1 MSSYMNKYDLF
12 LEPKIT
18 EQGNHMVM
26 TNVQKQG
33 KVKYVNIDSKF
44 KDEYF
49 DNVNE
54 NKNADLLANQLS
66 LSTFTMTLPE
76 KITDV
81 KSITVKSVE
90 IPNSYYNIS
99 SHLGNNYMKVKKI
112 SNSVEELITLPD
124 GQYDLQGIQNT
135 VNNLLSVNAGFTDLT
150 IQLSNDSVTTVTSSV
165 DYNLIF
171 GVNAKGE
178 HDKFRFRSKLG
189 YMLGFRNA
197 TYSVES
203 TTISSESLPNL
214 NSTKYIYLALE
225 EFNKNKQNSFTTPLS
240 NSLINNNILSRMT
253 VNNGAS
259 TFGDLIVTNYSN
271 GNLIS
276 DKRNYSGTVDLQKI
290 KVSLLDENGNPLDL
304 NGLDYSFCLEVE
316 HV

>member
-1 MSSYMNKYDLF
+1 MNKYDLF

-90 IPNSYYNIS
+90 IPYSYYNIS
-99 SHLGNNYMKVKKI
+99 SHLGNNYMKVKKV

-135 VNNLLSVNAGFTDLT
+135 LNNLLTVNAGFSDIN
-150 IQLSNDSVTTVTSSV
+150 IQLSSDSNTTITTSV
-165 DYNLIF
+165 DYIF
-171 GVNAKGE
+171 NFGINAVGE

-197 TYSVES
+197 EYIIES
-203 TTISSESLPNL
+203 TTVSSEALPNL

-276 DKRNYSGTVDLQKI
+276 DKRNYSGTIDLQKI
-290 KVSLLDENGNPLDL
+290 KVSLLDENGNPLAL

>member
-1 MSSYMNKYDLF
+1 MNKYDLF
-12 LEPKIT
+12 LEPRIT

-26 TNVQKQG
+26 TNVQKQD
-33 KVKYVNIDSKF
+33 KVKYVNVDSKF

-81 KSITVKSVE
+81 KSITVKSAE
-90 IPNSYYNIS
+90 IPKSYYNVS
-99 SHLGNNYMKVKKI
+99 THLGNNYMKVKKV
-112 SNSVEELITLPD
+112 SNKVEELIIVPD
-124 GQYDLQGIQNT
+124 GQYDLQSLQNKL
-135 VNNLLSVNAGFTDLT
+135 NLLLTVNAGFSDIN
-150 IQLSNDSVTTVTSSV
+150 IQLTADSNTTITSSV
-165 DYNLIF
+165 DYIF
-171 GVNAKGE
+171 NFGINAEGE
-178 HDKFRFRSKLG
+178 HDKYRFRNKLG

-197 TYSVES
+197 TYNVES
-203 TTISSESLPNL
+203 TTVASESLPNI
-214 NSTKYIYLALE
+214 NSTKYIYLAFE

-240 NSLINNNILSRMT
+240 KSLINNNILARMT
-253 VNNGAS
+253 VNNNAT
-259 TFGDLIVTNYSN
+259 TFGDLIVTNPSN

-276 DKRNYSGTVDLQKI
+276 DKRSYNGTVDLQRI
-290 KVSLLDENGNPLDL
+290 KVSLLDENGNPLAL
-304 NGLDYSFCLEVE
+304 NGLDYSFCLEIE

>member
-1 MSSYMNKYDLF
+1 MNKYDLF

-90 IPNSYYNIS
+90 IPYSYYNIS
-99 SHLGNNYMKVKKI
+99 SHLGNNYMKVKKV
-112 SNSVEELITLPD
+112 SNGVEELITLPD
-124 GQYDLQGIQNT
+124 GQYDLQGIQNK
-135 VNNLLSVNAGFTDLT
+135 VNNLY
-150 IQLSNDSVTTVTSSV
+150 QL
-165 DYNLIF
+165 
-171 GVNAKGE
+171 
-178 HDKFRFRSKLG
+178 
-189 YMLGFRNA
+189 M
-197 TYSVES
+197 
-203 TTISSESLPNL
+203 
-214 NSTKYIYLALE
+214 
-225 EFNKNKQNSFTTPLS
+225 Q
-240 NSLINNNILSRMT
+240 
-253 VNNGAS
+253 
-259 TFGDLIVTNYSN
+259 
-271 GNLIS
+271 
-276 DKRNYSGTVDLQKI
+276 DLQI
-290 KVSLLDENGNPLDL
+290 LPFN
-304 NGLDYSFCLEVE
+304 CQ
-316 HV
+316 

>member
-1 MSSYMNKYDLF
+1 MNKYDLF

-99 SHLGNNYMKVKKI
+99 SHLGNNYMKVKKV
-112 SNSVEELITLPD
+112 SNGVEQLITIPD
-124 GQYDLQGIQNT
+124 GQYDLQGIENKVNT
-135 VNNLLSVNAGFTDLT
+135 LLSVNAGFTDLT
-150 IQLSNDSVTTVTSSV
+150 IQLSDNSVTTVTSSV
-165 DYNLIF
+165 DYI
-171 GVNAKGE
+171 
-178 HDKFRFRSKLG
+178 
-189 YMLGFRNA
+189 
-197 TYSVES
+197 
-203 TTISSESLPNL
+203 
-214 NSTKYIYLALE
+214 
-225 EFNKNKQNSFTTPLS
+225 
-240 NSLINNNILSRMT
+240 
-253 VNNGAS
+253 
-259 TFGDLIVTNYSN
+259 
-271 GNLIS
+271 LIS
-276 DKRNYSGTVDLQKI
+276 
-290 KVSLLDENGNPLDL
+290 
-304 NGLDYSFCLEVE
+304 
-316 HV
+316 

>member
-1 MSSYMNKYDLF
+1 MNKYDLF

-90 IPNSYYNIS
+90 IPYSYYNIS
-99 SHLGNNYMKVKKI
+99 SHLGNNYMKVKKV
-112 SNSVEELITLPD
+112 SNGVEELITLPD
-124 GQYDLQGIQNT
+124 GQYDLQGIQNK

-171 GVNAKGE
+171 GVNAKGG
-178 HDKFRFRSKLG
+178 R
-189 YMLGFRNA
+189 
-197 TYSVES
+197 
-203 TTISSESLPNL
+203 
-214 NSTKYIYLALE
+214 
-225 EFNKNKQNSFTTPLS
+225 
-240 NSLINNNILSRMT
+240 
-253 VNNGAS
+253 
-259 TFGDLIVTNYSN
+259 
-271 GNLIS
+271 
-276 DKRNYSGTVDLQKI
+276 
-290 KVSLLDENGNPLDL
+290 
-304 NGLDYSFCLEVE
+304 
-316 HV
+316 

>member
-26 TNVQKQG
+26 TNVQKQN

-66 LSTFTMTLPE
+66 LSTFTTTLPE
-76 KITDV
+76 KITNV
-81 KSITVKSVE
+81 KSITVKSAE
-90 IPNSYYNIS
+90 IPKSYYNIS
-99 SHLGNNYMKVKKI
+99 ANLGNNYVKVKKV
-112 SNSVEELITLPD
+112 SNGVEELITIPD
-124 GQYDLQGIQNT
+124 GQHDLTSIQNIL
-135 VNNLLSVNAGFTDLT
+135 NNILTVNAGFSDIN
-150 IQLSNDSVTTVTSSV
+150 IQISNDSNTTITSSV
-165 DYNLIF
+165 DYIF
-171 GVNAKGE
+171 MFGINAEGE

-189 YMLGFRNA
+189 YMLGFRNL
-197 TYSVES
+197 TYSVKS
-203 TTISSESLPNL
+203 TTVTSESLPNV

-240 NSLINNNILSRMT
+240 NSFINNNILARMT

-259 TFGDLIVTNYSN
+259 TFGDLIVTNPLN

-276 DKRNYSGTVDLQKI
+276 DKRTYNGTVDLQRV
-290 KVSLLDENGNPLDL
+290 KVSLLDENGNPLAL

>member
-1 MSSYMNKYDLF
+1 MSGYMNKYDLF

-26 TNVQKQG
+26 TNVQKQD
-33 KVKYVNIDSKF
+33 KVKYVNVDSKF

-66 LSTFTMTLPE
+66 LSTFTMSLPE

-81 KSITVKSVE
+81 KSITVKSAE
-90 IPNSYYNIS
+90 IPKSYYNIS
-99 SHLGNNYMKVKKI
+99 THLGNNYMKVKKV
-112 SNSVEELITLPD
+112 SNNVEEVIIVPD
-124 GQYDLQGIQNT
+124 GQYDLQSLQNKL
-135 VNNLLSVNAGFTDLT
+135 NLLLTVNAGFSDINVQLT
-150 IQLSNDSVTTVTSSV
+150 ADSNTTITSSV
-165 DYNLIF
+165 DYIF
-171 GVNAKGE
+171 MFAVNPEGE
-178 HDKFRFRSKLG
+178 HDKFRFRNKLG

-197 TYSVES
+197 IYNVES
-203 TTISSESLPNL
+203 TTITSESLPNV

-240 NSLINNNILSRMT
+240 NSLINNNILARMT
-253 VNNGAS
+253 VNNSAT
-259 TFGDLIVTNYSN
+259 TFGDLIVTNPSN

-276 DKRNYSGTVDLQKI
+276 DKRSYNGTVDLQRI
-290 KVSLLDENGNPLDL
+290 KVSLLDENGNPLAL
-304 NGLDYSFCLEVE
+304 NGLDYSFCLEIE
-316 HV
+316 HI

>member
-90 IPNSYYNIS
+90 IPYSYYNIS
-99 SHLGNNYMKVKKI
+99 SHLGNNYIKVKKV
-112 SNSVEELITLPD
+112 SNGVEELITLPD
-124 GQYDLQGIQNT
+124 GQYNLLGIQNT
-135 VNNLLSVNAGFTDLT
+135 LNNLLTVNAGFSDIN
-150 IQLSNDSVTTVTSSV
+150 IQLSSDSNTTITTSV
-165 DYNLIF
+165 DYIF
-171 GVNAKGE
+171 NFGINAVGE

-197 TYSVES
+197 EYIIES
-203 TTISSESLPNL
+203 TTVSSEALPNL

-276 DKRNYSGTVDLQKI
+276 DKRNYSGTIDLQKI
-290 KVSLLDENGNPLDL
+290 KVSLLDENGNPLAL

>member
-1 MSSYMNKYDLF
+1 MSGYMNKYDLF
-12 LEPKIT
+12 LEPRIT

-26 TNVQKQG
+26 TNVQKQD
-33 KVKYVNIDSKF
+33 KVKYVNVDSKF

-81 KSITVKSVE
+81 KSITVKSAE
-90 IPNSYYNIS
+90 IPKSYYNVS
-99 SHLGNNYMKVKKI
+99 THLGNNYMKVKKV
-112 SNSVEELITLPD
+112 SNKVEELIIVPD
-124 GQYDLQGIQNT
+124 GQYDLQSLQNKL
-135 VNNLLSVNAGFTDLT
+135 NLLLTVNAGFSDIN
-150 IQLSNDSVTTVTSSV
+150 IQLTADSNTTITSSV
-165 DYNLIF
+165 DYIF
-171 GVNAKGE
+171 NFGINAEGE
-178 HDKFRFRSKLG
+178 HDKYRFRNKLG

-197 TYSVES
+197 TYNVES
-203 TTISSESLPNL
+203 TTVASESLPNI
-214 NSTKYIYLALE
+214 NSTKYIYLAFE

-240 NSLINNNILSRMT
+240 KSLINNNILARMT
-253 VNNGAS
+253 VNNNAT
-259 TFGDLIVTNYSN
+259 TFGDLIVTNPSN

-276 DKRNYSGTVDLQKI
+276 DKRSYNGTVDLQRI
-290 KVSLLDENGNPLDL
+290 KVSLLDENGNPLAL
-304 NGLDYSFCLEVE
+304 NGLDYSFCLEIE